1 MQLTKDM
8 IERNEEITQYV
19 KRVTEGNTEERQEHL
34 ARALEEVVD
43 PELTMLLGS
52 YVTALVLPRLVEVGL
67 LTLEQE
73 RHIIRSEIET
83 LQTINT
89 TRARIGKETESSGT
103 EF

>member
-1 MQLTKDM
+1 MDYRRCIK
-8 IERNEEITQYV
+8 NYF
-19 KRVTEGNTEERQEHL
+19 
-34 ARALEEVVD
+34 
-43 PELTMLLGS
+43 
-52 YVTALVLPRLVEVGL
+52 TALVLPRLVEVGL